1 MRAPSPQGVHM
12 RINVVGR
19 QFEITDPI
27 RLHAEKKAEKLD
39 TYSSFV
45 QQIDFRIWKE
55 SPTKEQY
62 AVELTVDVERHED
75 FVAKAEGSDVY
86 DIIDE
91 VVTKADRQLHD
102 HREKLK
108 SVR

>member
-1 MRAPSPQGVHM
+1 MRT
-12 RINVVGR
+12 NVVGR
-19 QFEITDPI
+19 QFEITEPI
-27 RLHAEKKAEKLD
+27 RLHAEKKAQKLD
-39 TYSSFV
+39 TYKSIV

-55 SPTKEQY
+55 SPSKEEY

-75 FVAKAEGSDVY
+75 FIAKAEGHDVY
-86 DIIDE
+86 DVIDDA
-91 VVTKADRQLHD
+91 VTKADRQLHD

>member
-1 MRAPSPQGVHM
+1 M

-27 RLHAEKKAEKLD
+27 RLHAEKKAEKLSS
-39 TYSSFV
+39 YSGFV
-45 QQIDFRIWKE
+45 QQIDFLVWKE
-55 SPTKEQY
+55 SPSKEQY
-62 AVELTVDVERHED
+62 AVELVVDVERRDD
-75 FVAKAEGSDVY
+75 FIAKSEGSDVY
-86 DIIDE
+86 DVIDE
-91 VVTKADRQLHD
+91 VVAKADRQLHD